1 MAQKPQISSLMEK
14 GNKSTVSAKDYGS
27 HFTSKREV
35 SHESR
40 LSPSHIFL
48 MAGLPFLEP
57 CMRYLL
63 EFIRYHDHLASER
76 YPRRSQT

>member
-1 MAQKPQISSLMEK
+1 MAHKSQISSLVEK

-35 SHESR
+35 SHDSR
-40 LSPSHIFL
+40 LSPSYIFF
-48 MAGLPFLEP
+48 MTGLPFLEP

-63 EFIRYHDHLASER
+63 EFL
-76 YPRRSQT
+76 